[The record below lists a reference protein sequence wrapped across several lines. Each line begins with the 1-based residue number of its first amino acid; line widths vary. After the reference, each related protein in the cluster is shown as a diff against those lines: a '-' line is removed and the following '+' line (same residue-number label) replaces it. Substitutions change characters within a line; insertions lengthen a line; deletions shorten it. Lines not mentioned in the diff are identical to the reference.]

1 MKQLTAKQQIALHKK
16 KSAIVSFFKVLKANN
31 IPLPIIE
38 YQFHPERKWRFDYYW
53 QQNRFA
59 LEVEGGVWTGGRHT
73 RGTGFL
79 KDMEKYNTATIMGF
93 RIIRTVPDDLTS
105 DTTIRMI
112 KQLINI

>member
-1 MKQLTAKQQIALHKK
+1 MKPLTPKQQIALHKK
-16 KSAIVSFFKVLKANN
+16 IASQTAFIKVLKANN

-38 YQFHPERKWRFDYYW
+38 YQFHPTRKWRFDYYW

-79 KDMEKYNTATIMGF
+79 KDMEKYNSATIMGF